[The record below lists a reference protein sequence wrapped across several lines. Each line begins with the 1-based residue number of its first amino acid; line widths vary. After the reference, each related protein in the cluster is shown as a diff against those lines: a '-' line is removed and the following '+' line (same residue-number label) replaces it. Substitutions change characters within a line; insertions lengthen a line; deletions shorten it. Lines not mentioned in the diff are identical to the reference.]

1 MGRFVKGLVV
11 ALAVLVSMTTA
22 MAKDFEMNATDYA
35 AAFLMNTI
43 GNLQLGAKVLD
54 LLYAVN
60 ESDSNSNL
68 FQNFWGL
75 AYGGLLV
82 AGWNN
87 QVTAT
92 VIDELANT
100 SNTNLSQ
107 QRVDLSDAI
116 RYMATNTSVVFG
128 DTAGT
133 AGLSLLLKHQVL
145 ALQNKSIETLNS
157 TGQMVPL
164 VEAYADALI
173 TMVVKNIYFT
183 VELLKAIPD
192 ALTEQ

>member
-11 ALAVLVSMTTA
+11 ALAVLVSMTPA
-22 MAKDFEMNATDYA
+22 MASDFSMNATEYA

-60 ESDSNSNL
+60 ATDQNSNL

-100 SNTNLSQ
+100 SNTNLTQ
-107 QRVDLSDAI
+107 QRKDLSEAI
-116 RYMATNTSVVFG
+116 RYMANNTTVVFG

-145 ALQNKSIETLNS
+145 ALQKESIVTLNS

-164 VEAYADALI
+164 VDAYAEALI

>member
-11 ALAVLVSMTTA
+11 ALAVLVSMTPA
-22 MAKDFEMNATDYA
+22 MASDFSMNATEYA

-60 ESDSNSNL
+60 ESDDSSNL

-100 SNTNLSQ
+100 SNTNLTQ
-107 QRVDLSDAI
+107 QRKDLSEAI
-116 RYMATNTSVVFG
+116 RYMANNTTVVFG
-128 DTAGT
+128 DTAGN
-133 AGLSLLLKHQVL
+133 AGLSKLLKHQVL

-157 TGQMVPL
+157 TGEMVPL

-183 VELLKAIPD
+183 VELLKAIPQ
-192 ALTEQ
+192 ALT

>member
-11 ALAVLVSMTTA
+11 ALAVLVSMTPA
-22 MAKDFEMNATDYA
+22 MASDFSMNATEYA

-60 ESDSNSNL
+60 ESDQSSNL

-92 VIDELANT
+92 VIDELARSGNLA
-100 SNTNLSQ
+100 SQRQNLSE
-107 QRVDLSDAI
+107 AI
-116 RYMATNTSVVFG
+116 RYMANNTTVVFG

-145 ALQNKSIETLNS
+145 ALQNRSIETLNS

>member
-22 MAKDFEMNATDYA
+22 MATDFSMNATDYA
-35 AAFLMNTI
+35 AALLMNTI

-60 ESDSNSNL
+60 ESDDSSNL

-100 SNTNLSQ
+100 SNTNLTQ
-107 QRVDLSDAI
+107 QRKDLSEAI
-116 RYMATNTSVVFG
+116 RYMANNTTVVFG
-128 DTAGT
+128 DTAGN
-133 AGLSLLLKHQVL
+133 AGLSKLLKHQVL

-157 TGQMVPL
+157 TGEMVPL

-183 VELLKAIPD
+183 VELLKAIPQ
-192 ALTEQ
+192 ALT

>member
-11 ALAVLVSMTTA
+11 ALAVLVSMTPA
-22 MAKDFEMNATDYA
+22 MASDFSMNATEYA

-60 ESDSNSNL
+60 ESDQSSNL

-92 VIDELANT
+92 VIDELARSGNLA
-100 SNTNLSQ
+100 SQRQNLSE
-107 QRVDLSDAI
+107 AI
-116 RYMATNTSVVFG
+116 RYMANNTTVVFG

-145 ALQNKSIETLNS
+145 ALQNRSIETLNS

-183 VELLKAIPD
+183 VELLKAIPQ

>member
-11 ALAVLVSMTTA
+11 ALAVLVSMTPA
-22 MAKDFEMNATDYA
+22 MASDFSMNATEYA

-60 ESDSNSNL
+60 ATDQNSNL

-100 SNTNLSQ
+100 SNTNLTQ
-107 QRVDLSDAI
+107 QRKDLSEAI
-116 RYMATNTSVVFG
+116 RYMANNTTVVFG

-145 ALQNKSIETLNS
+145 ALQNRSIETLNS

>member
-22 MAKDFEMNATDYA
+22 MATDFSMNATDYA
-35 AAFLMNTI
+35 AALLMNTI

-60 ESDSNSNL
+60 ESDQNSNL

-100 SNTNLSQ
+100 SNTNLTQ
-107 QRVDLSDAI
+107 QRKDLSEAI
-116 RYMATNTSVVFG
+116 RYMANNTTVVFG

-164 VEAYADALI
+164 VDAYAEALI

>member
-11 ALAVLVSMTTA
+11 ALAVLVSMTPA
-22 MAKDFEMNATDYA
+22 MASDFSMNATEYA

-60 ESDSNSNL
+60 ASDQESNL

-100 SNTNLSQ
+100 SNTNLTQ
-107 QRVDLSDAI
+107 QRKDLSEAI
-116 RYMATNTSVVFG
+116 RYMANNTTVVFG

-145 ALQNKSIETLNS
+145 ALQNRSIETLNS

-183 VELLKAIPD
+183 VELLKAIPQ
-192 ALTEQ
+192 ALT